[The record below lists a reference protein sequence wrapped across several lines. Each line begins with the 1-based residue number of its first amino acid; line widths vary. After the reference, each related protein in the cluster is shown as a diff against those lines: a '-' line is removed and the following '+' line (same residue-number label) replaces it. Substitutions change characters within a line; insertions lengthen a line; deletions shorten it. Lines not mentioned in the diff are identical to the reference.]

1 MRTEKTYSYADV
13 TLENGSKVFLR
24 ASDENSY
31 SLSGN
36 KSTSRMHSHSFS
48 ELCLVTHGTA
58 KCLCNYTSR
67 IVGKGDLLIIDPN
80 VQHVFVDTSD
90 FTCYTVGLDGVR
102 FFTNESNFITKTEK
116 SFSTFQN
123 IFKIIVDE
131 ARAKE
136 SNYDKMLLNALNMLS
151 VLLTRRRIIDK
162 VSTLSS
168 TMPKLNSGVMV
179 AKTYMDTYY
188 SRDISLNSLCE
199 IAYISPQHLIRQF
212 KSLTGYTPKQYLNR
226 IRIQVAA
233 GAILDS
239 YDSIKVIAS
248 SVGYSDYQAFLYT
261 FKQFVGIS
269 PQQFREDYKHNAAE
283 GRKLIS
289 FVSPENIASLSAEND
304 VKR

>member
-1 MRTEKTYSYADV
+1 MRTEKTYNYADV

-36 KSTSRMHSHSFS
+36 KNTSRMHSHSFS

-67 IVGKGDLLIIDPN
+67 IVSKGDLLIIDPN
-80 VQHVFVDTSD
+80 VQHDFVETSD
-90 FTCYTVGLDGVR
+90 FTCYTIGLDGVR

-116 SFSTFQN
+116 SFSTFQS

-131 ARAKE
+131 ARSKE
-136 SNYDKMLLNALNMLS
+136 NKYDTILLNALNMLS
-151 VLLTRRRIIDK
+151 VLLARRRVIDK
-162 VSTLSS
+162 VDTLSS
-168 TMPKLNSGVMV
+168 NMPKLNNGVMV
-179 AKTYMDTYY
+179 AKTYIDTYY
-188 SRDISLNSLCE
+188 SREISLNSLCE

-212 KSLTGYTPKQYLNR
+212 KALTGYTPKQYLNR

-239 YDSIKVIAS
+239 YDSIKTIAT
-248 SVGYSDYQAFLYT
+248 SVGYGDYQAFLYT

-269 PQQFREDYKHNAAE
+269 PQQFREDYKNNSAE

-289 FVSPENIASLSAEND
+289 FVSPENIASLSSENTA
-304 VKR
+304 KQ